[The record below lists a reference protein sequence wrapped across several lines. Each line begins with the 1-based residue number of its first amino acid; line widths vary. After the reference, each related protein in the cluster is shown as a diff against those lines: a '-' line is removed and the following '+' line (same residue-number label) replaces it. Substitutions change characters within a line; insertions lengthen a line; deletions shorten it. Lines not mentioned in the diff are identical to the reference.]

1 MRRAPVL
8 LVVTSLLA
16 IVFLAGCTSKAASAQ
31 QVSVT
36 SSDTACEVSET
47 SLGSGPTTFVVANR
61 GNDVTEVYVYADG
74 TRIIGEVENI
84 GAGSSRSF
92 TVDLGGGEYE
102 VACKPGQT
110 GDGIRTSISVA
121 GTTTTTAAPSRT
133 IQVTAHEWGYD
144 GLDFLVAKERET
156 VKFVLTNKGT
166 VDHEMEVRDPDGE
179 VVGEVEP
186 TAPGTSGEVT
196 VTFYESGE
204 WAVQCGIE
212 GHLEHGMRRTFS
224 VT

>member
-1 MRRAPVL
+1 MKRLPVV

-16 IVFLAGCTSKAASAQ
+16 IVFLAGCTSKATSAQ

-36 SSDTACEVSET
+36 ASDTACELSKT

-61 GNDVTEVYVYADG
+61 GTDVTEVYVYADG

-92 TVDLGGGEYE
+92 TVELGGGEYE

-110 GDGIRTSISVA
+110 GDGIRTPISVTGA
-121 GTTTTTAAPSRT
+121 TTTTAAPSRT
-133 IQVTAHEWGYD
+133 VEVTANEWGYD
-144 GLDFLVAKERET
+144 GLDFLVGKEHET

-166 VDHEMEVRDPDGE
+166 VEHEMEILDPDGE
-179 VVGEVEP
+179 AIAEIGP
-186 TAPGTSGEVT
+186 TAPGAVGEVT
-196 VTFYESGE
+196 VTFYEQGE
-204 WAVQCGIE
+204 WVVQCGIE
-212 GHLEHGMRRTFS
+212 GHLEHGMRRTLPI
-224 VT
+224 T